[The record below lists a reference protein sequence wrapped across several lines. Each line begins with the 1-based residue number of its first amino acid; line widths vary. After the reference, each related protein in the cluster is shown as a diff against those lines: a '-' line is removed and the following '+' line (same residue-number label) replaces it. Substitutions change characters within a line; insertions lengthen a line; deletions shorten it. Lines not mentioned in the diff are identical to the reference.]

1 MSQAEFNE
9 WKREQAMSTTTT
21 TVQQNNPPVVAHGP
35 IMSPGTSTP
44 TMETTPVSPAL
55 TDILSV
61 LPASVVKA
69 LANVVSAC
77 HKEAAFVLGSLA
89 AFDITPT
96 NSKTTDHLGAI
107 LLLGY
112 TAITHA
118 ANALGA
124 KKAS

>member
-21 TVQQNNPPVVAHGP
+21 VQTTPAPVVVHGP
-35 IMSPGTSTP
+35 IISPGTSTP
-44 TMETTPVSPAL
+44 QSDTTPVSPTL

-61 LPASVVKA
+61 LPTSVVKA
-69 LANVVSAC
+69 LANIVSAA
-77 HKEAAFVLGSLA
+77 HKEAAFVMGILA
-89 AFDITPT
+89 AFDVVPT
-96 NSKTTDHLGAI
+96 TNATTDHIGAI

-112 TAITHA
+112 SSITHA
-118 ANALGA
+118 ANAIGA